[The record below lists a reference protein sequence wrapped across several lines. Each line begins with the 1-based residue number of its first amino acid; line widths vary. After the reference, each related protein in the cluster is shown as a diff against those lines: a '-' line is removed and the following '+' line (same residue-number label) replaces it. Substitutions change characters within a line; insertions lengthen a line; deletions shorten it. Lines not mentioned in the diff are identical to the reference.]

1 MESLEQQK
9 KAQLKNQVEAIN
21 NHQSKMADCHQTKQN
36 FTWLSST
43 SGCEQCCSFPGQTCR
58 MDNPMEWQRV
68 RWMEC
73 ELSNV
78 DSPAKMDRL
87 VQGPHLSLFLRG
99 NQTNGKEL

>member
-1 MESLEQQK
+1 MNLKKEQLK
-9 KAQLKNQVEAIN
+9 KAQLKNKVEIEAIN
-21 NHQSKMADCHQTKQN
+21 NHQGEKAYCQHRY

-58 MDNPMEWQRV
+58 MDKPMEWYRV

-78 DSPAKMDRL
+78 DSPEKIGQL
-87 VQGPHLSLFLRG
+87 VLGPRVDD
-99 NQTNGKEL
+99 